1 MPLIDP
7 KCRVLLQK
15 KHNNLLRN
23 EEAPLILSPSVQK
36 PTTVN
41 QYNLLRN
48 EKVALL
54 IEGKCTE
61 PNYSNQ

>member
-1 MPLIDP
+1 M
-7 KCRVLLQK
+7 R
-15 KHNNLLRN
+15 
-23 EEAPLILSPSVQK
+23 PSVQK

-48 EKVALL
+48 DNAALL

-61 PNYSNQ
+61 PYYTKTV